1 MVPPC
6 DACVHF
12 MPHLSNA
19 EAKYHLG
26 KCLLFGITKKTNA
39 SAIITRD
46 SEYAVHCRK
55 NVYQCGP
62 KGTCFEPQKYRYF
75 Q

>member
-1 MVPPC
+1 MIPPC

-26 KCLLFGITKKTNA
+26 KCLLFGIKSNF
-39 SAIITRD
+39 SSID